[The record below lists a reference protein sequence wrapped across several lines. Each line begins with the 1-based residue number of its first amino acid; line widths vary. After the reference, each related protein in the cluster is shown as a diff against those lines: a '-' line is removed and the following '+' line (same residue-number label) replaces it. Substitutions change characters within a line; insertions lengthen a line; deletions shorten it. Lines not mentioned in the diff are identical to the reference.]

1 MSGNGAGARPL
12 TGSVSVPGQAPRPEP
27 PAGEVA
33 SGPHLESPPSLSFSQ
48 CPASS
53 ELCVGDRSRCGSWA
67 GGSGPWTRRRAGDGQ
82 QPLSLSSRRLLP
94 RGAAG
99 SGPLLLELLREFRES
114 ESMVALPRPDT
125 AGLQPTEGSV
135 PRGQASE
142 RRQDAVA
149 QRQRGECPARGR
161 PPRQGLV
168 ACRIRTDSL
177 KLDRSGLS
185 PTPPP
190 QPPPVTLSSYRAAA
204 HRVRGLSLRGSQPRG
219 CLSPRGSPDRQK
231 LPEALDQPRQV
242 CPACRRAFLSWPFP
256 GRTHGVPRA

>member
-82 QPLSLSSRRLLP
+82 QPLSLSSRLLLP

-99 SGPLLLELLREFRES
+99 SGPLCSELLREFRES

-135 PRGQASE
+135 PRD
-142 RRQDAVA
+142 RRQREGRT
-149 QRQRGECPARGR
+149 QWLRGRGESARRGEAR
-161 PPRQGLV
+161 PSGGSWLV
-168 ACRIRTDSL
+168 E
-177 KLDRSGLS
+177 SGL
-185 PTPPP
+185 TP
-190 QPPPVTLSSYRAAA
+190 
-204 HRVRGLSLRGSQPRG
+204 
-219 CLSPRGSPDRQK
+219 
-231 LPEALDQPRQV
+231 
-242 CPACRRAFLSWPFP
+242 
-256 GRTHGVPRA
+256 